1 MRYIPSTAPYAYP
14 QAEKY
19 YSAACRR
26 ALLLTI
32 AQGGCTI
39 NIQGIE
45 ATTGYAVATATND
58 HPTRALQL
66 ESIRELT
73 VEILEEFVKANL
85 NLLVEPKVYLGTWHD
100 KKSGRVYLDIT
111 AVIHNLRDAL
121 AAAREFD
128 QIAVHDLKTGEDI
141 NNCDFFC

>member
-32 AQGGCTI
+32 EQGGCTI
-39 NIQGIE
+39 NIHGVE

-58 HPTRALQL
+58 HPTRALWL
-66 ESIRELT
+66 AGIGELT
-73 VEILEEFVKANL
+73 VEILEAFVKANL
-85 NLLVEPKVYLGTWHD
+85 NFLVESKVYLGT
-100 KKSGRVYLDIT
+100 
-111 AVIHNLRDAL
+111 
-121 AAAREFD
+121 
-128 QIAVHDLKTGEDI
+128 
-141 NNCDFFC
+141 